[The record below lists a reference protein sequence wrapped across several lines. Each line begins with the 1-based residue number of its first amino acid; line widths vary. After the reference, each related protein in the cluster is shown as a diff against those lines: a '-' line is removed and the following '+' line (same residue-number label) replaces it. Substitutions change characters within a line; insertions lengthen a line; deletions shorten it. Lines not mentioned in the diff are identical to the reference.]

1 VQFAYLYKWANHDI
15 FYLRKGVITVGG
27 KTSAASKNKWN
38 AKAYDR
44 ITLCVPKGYKETL
57 RKRAE
62 MNGLSLNAFI
72 MSAVIEAMLHDADTK
87 QPAED

>member
-1 VQFAYLYKWANHDI
+1 M
-15 FYLRKGVITVGG
+15 GG